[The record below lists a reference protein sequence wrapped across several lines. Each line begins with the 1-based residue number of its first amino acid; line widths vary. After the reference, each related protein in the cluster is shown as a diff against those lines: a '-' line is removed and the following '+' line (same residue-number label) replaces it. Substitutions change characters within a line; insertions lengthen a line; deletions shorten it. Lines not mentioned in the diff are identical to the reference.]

1 MLSLAHCTA
10 GLQASSQVSVQMRE
24 QAIAEASLPAAAAA
38 AFPEGSII
46 DETDY
51 LDYARYYE
59 EYDDDEEVE
68 DFYFSPA
75 AGRARVVIGNRRHGP
90 NGYLSAGRMQARPA
104 PPPPHAKVASV
115 AGSVVLEQAY
125 R

>member
-1 MLSLAHCTA
+1 
-10 GLQASSQVSVQMRE
+10 MRE
-24 QAIAEASLPAAAAA
+24 QAIAEASLPVAAAAAA
-38 AFPEGSII
+38 AFLEGSII

-104 PPPPHAKVASV
+104 PPPPQAKVGSMV
-115 AGSVVLEQAY
+115 GSVVLEGGIS
-125 R
+125 